1 MNATWL
7 KPTRFICTSKALPIG
22 GRIERV
28 PVVWVS
34 SIGFHLSADMR
45 PVDRKQRLFG
55 LAAVAAAF
63 NHHSRSTHALARGLT
78 VVWVSI
84 TDTNN
89 PTTMLRLIDVG
100 AVYRVN
106 TKAHHVPGLS
116 WNWDG
121 IG

>member
-7 KPTRFICTSKALPIG
+7 KTTRFICTSKALPIG
-22 GRIERV
+22 RRIERV

-34 SIGFHLSADMR
+34 SIGCHLSADMR

-78 VVWVSI
+78 VIWISI
-84 TDTNN
+84 PDANN
-89 PTTMLRLIDVG
+89 TTIMLRLIDVG
-100 AVYRVN
+100 AVYCMN
-106 TKAHHVPGLS
+106 AKAHHVPGFG
-116 WNWDG
+116 WHRDG
-121 IG
+121 VR